1 MYMQFR
7 KRKHSSYLPRDS
19 VMLSVSVGILLPVA
33 ELVCTGS
40 GLLIEILVE
49 VLEVQSSES
58 VSS

>member
-1 MYMQFR
+1 
-7 KRKHSSYLPRDS
+7 
-19 VMLSVSVGILLPVA
+19 MLSVSVGILLPVA

>member
-1 MYMQFR
+1 
-7 KRKHSSYLPRDS
+7 
-19 VMLSVSVGILLPVA
+19 MLSVSVGILLPVA
-33 ELVCTGS
+33 ELVCTGC